1 MHEFALIEGVLGLVR
16 DSALQNNIRRVERI
30 KLVVGKLS
38 MALPDSLQFAFEAIK
53 AGEELF
59 RQADLEIE
67 EKEIVCR
74 CGQCHQ
80 SFAVED
86 SVSFICP
93 HCGSVNIEIIQGREL
108 YIDCYEGEEC

>member
-38 MALPDSLQFAFEAIK
+38 MALPDSLQFAFEAFK
-53 AGEELF
+53 ADEELF
-59 RQADLEIE
+59 HHAVLEIE
-67 EKEIVCR
+67 EKEIICS
-74 CGQCHQ
+74 CGQCNQ
-80 SFAVED
+80 SFTVED

-93 HCGSVNIEIIQGREL
+93 WCGSVRVEIIQGREL